1 LGWYFPL
8 GTDTMKCIKHFTS
21 SILLMLM
28 LAGCASSGHVR
39 EASPITAQP
48 FNLDM
53 IWVKTSNSLA
63 DAAGE
68 ARTLRDKIISGLND
82 THSFKEVS
90 GSQAELDSGSGI
102 RIEAEITDL
111 RRVSKSRRLWLGL
124 LAGQARILVN
134 VTVSDLNTGQQIE
147 TFKAEGES
155 SGGSARAGTTE
166 EAIERAAEV
175 VVGEVLKINAR
186 TAEKAM

>member
-1 LGWYFPL
+1 
-8 GTDTMKCIKHFTS
+8 MKCIIHFTS